1 MQELL
6 AFRFERAHLDGM
18 PSKLTPTR
26 IAELRDKEGMWLSA
40 DDSNRAARRMEFQAA
55 LLANAPALLDAAET
69 LAQLRTIC
77 AEETDLGEFNR
88 RVTAVVMPKD
98 RR

>member
-1 MQELL
+1 
-6 AFRFERAHLDGM
+6 
-18 PSKLTPTR
+18 
-26 IAELRDKEGMWLSA
+26 
-40 DDSNRAARRMEFQAA
+40 MEFQAA